1 MIFIWRGIGIIV
13 PILLVAIGYIVSL
26 FYEDKTLGNTNLLG
40 WAFFYSSIIF
50 ILVGLAL
57 SLPSEEEKNKTGKKL
72 NLWKHSFF
80 YIPVLFWGMIFL
92 ILCIYLLLIYN
103 PNPLNTFDKDMFNIE
118 QTDAESTTIH
128 FYNPS
133 GDSIRYSI
141 VDVNG
146 EEENAD
152 LAGYESEV
160 ISSTGEK
167 DECYLFGGR
176 TLDGEFRMFI
186 QPKDEKNYDK
196 NKYRVIKE
204 DGDNIYMRKI
214 KKPTIETNDV
224 DDVWILLDAEYNLAL
239 VDVTNLYV
247 DGKLNK
253 DLITKVNWSQKIKQ
267 KYAGD
272 DIIEVDM
279 VHPQKDGT
287 IEVISPN
294 TAFTEEITAKTK
306 IYFLL
311 DYSSDEDLNN
321 KYISDEIVRLTTD

>member
-1 MIFIWRGIGIIV
+1 MIFIWRGIGLIV
-13 PILLVAIGYIVSL
+13 PILLVVIGYIVSL

-50 ILVGLAL
+50 ILVGLAIV
-57 SLPSEEEKNKTGKKL
+57 LPSEDEKSKTGKKL

-103 PNPLNTFDKDMFNIE
+103 PNPVNTFDSEMFNN
-118 QTDAESTTIH
+118 QKTDAESTTIH

-146 EEENAD
+146 EEEIAE
-152 LAGYESEV
+152 LASYASEV

-196 NKYRVIKE
+196 NKYRLIKE
-204 DGDNIYMRKI
+204 DGDNIYMRRV

-224 DDVWILLDAEYNLAL
+224 DDVWILVDSEYKLAL
-239 VDVTNLYV
+239 IDVTNIYSN
-247 DGKLNK
+247 GKLK
-253 DLITKVNWSQKIKQ
+253 RDLINKVNWSEKINQ

-272 DIIEVDM
+272 DIIEVDL
-279 VHPQKDGT
+279 VHPQEDGT

-294 TAFTEEITAKTK
+294 TAFTEEINTKTK

-311 DYSSDEDLNN
+311 DYLSDEDLNN
-321 KYISDEIVRLTTD
+321 KFIAEEIVRLTTD

>member
-1 MIFIWRGIGIIV
+1 MVIVWKGIGIIV

-50 ILVGLAL
+50 ILVGLAVA
-57 SLPSEEEKNKTGKKL
+57 LPSEEEKSKTGKKL
-72 NLWKHSFF
+72 SLWRHTFF
-80 YIPVLFWGMIFL
+80 FLPILFWGLIFL

-103 PNPLNTFDKDMFNIE
+103 PNPVFKFDEAKYNLE
-118 QTDAESTTIH
+118 QSESESTTIH

-146 EEENAD
+146 EEEIAD

-204 DGDNIYMRKI
+204 DGENIYMRRI
-214 KKPTIETNDV
+214 QKPTIETNDV

-239 VDVTNLYV
+239 IDVTNLYV
-247 DGKLNK
+247 DGKLKK

-272 DIIEVDM
+272 DIIEIDL

-294 TAFTEEITAKTK
+294 TAFTEEITASTK